1 MTLSIVA
8 RDALSGELGAATATA
23 GPAVGAL
30 VIHGQSGVG
39 AIATQALTNPLFGPD
54 GLARLAEG
62 QSAQAVLQSLLAQDP
77 DRQRRQLILLDA
89 AGGSAHWTG
98 DACGGW
104 CGGLAQ
110 EGVAVAGNLLAG
122 AAVPAAMLD
131 TFNRQASLPL
141 AERLLAALQ
150 AGQRAGG
157 DRRGLRSAAL
167 KVWHQR
173 RYAQIDLRVDWAAE
187 PLTQLAEVLAQ
198 VRAPDYA
205 EFFGQLPGHEADQ
218 P

>member
-39 AIATQALTNPLFGPD
+39 AIATQAFTNPLFGPD
-54 GLARLAEG
+54 GLTGLAEG
-62 QSAQAVLQSLLAQDP
+62 QSAQAVLESLLAQDP
-77 DRQRRQLILLDA
+77 ERQRRQLILLDA
-89 AGGSAHWTG
+89 GGGSAHWTG
-98 DACGGW
+98 GECGGW
-104 CGGLAQ
+104 CGSLSG
-110 EGVAVAGNLLAG
+110 EGFAVAGNLLAG
-122 AAVPAAMLD
+122 DTVLPAMCDAF
-131 TFNRQASLPL
+131 TRGAGLPL

-167 KVWHQR
+167 KVWQRR
-173 RYAQIDLRVDWAAE
+173 RYAQIDLRVDWAAD
-187 PLTQLAEVLAQ
+187 PLTQLDEVLAQ

-205 EFFGQLPGHEADQ
+205 DFFAQLPGREAE
-218 P
+218 